1 MQIKNLLP
9 LAMGAAVSAQS
20 LTEALAANNGSLSIL
35 TSLLSAQPQLVQS
48 LGSAR
53 NITILAPNNAA
64 LAAFTNSSAGLAAAA
79 NPAAVAALLTYHVL
93 NGTVRSSDITN
104 TTAFVPTLL
113 NNATYANVTGGQVVG
128 AKSNGTTVSIYSGL
142 LSESHVVQADLT
154 FTGGV
159 IHIIDKVLT
168 IPNSPGDTAGAAGLT
183 ALVGALN
190 ATKLVST
197 VNSAKDLTI
206 FAPSNAAFGQIANL
220 AGNLSTDAASAIL
233 KYHVVQGQVVYSP
246 KITMNT
252 TLKTLDGVDL
262 RVSVINGSVYVN
274 SAKVITPDVLV
285 SNGVVHVIDG
295 VLNPQNSTA
304 APNPSTTVPAF
315 PGASTASGGSIP
327 FTSGVTAATTI
338 TSRPTG
344 SGAPGAGSGVGSTSS
359 RAGAARALQTGA
371 VGLGALFGGA
381 MVLAL

>member
-93 NGTVRSSDITN
+93 NGTILSTAITN

-113 NNATYANVTGGQVVG
+113 SNATYANVTGGQVVG
-128 AKSNGTTVSIYSGL
+128 AKSNGSAVNVYSGL
-142 LSESHVVQADLT
+142 FGESHVVQANLN

-168 IPNSPGDTAGAAGLT
+168 VPVSPGDTAAAAGLT

-190 ATKLVST
+190 ATKLLDT
-197 VNSAKDLTI
+197 VNHAKDLTI
-206 FAPSNAAFGQIANL
+206 FAPSNAAFGSIANL
-220 AGNLSTDAASAIL
+220 AGNLSTDTASSIL
-233 KYHVVQGQVVYSP
+233 KYHVVQGQVLYSS
-246 KITMNT
+246 KITGNT

-315 PGASTASGGSIP
+315 PGASSASNIP